1 MLGRF
6 NRKDNSPRVLRRL
19 LRAGCR
25 IAPTSRTD
33 LAGERFLLAGSRNL
47 DRVPFRHVGPFA
59 IVGVVSASSA
69 ALVARGGLAVPR
81 RVRSG
86 ADPPR
91 RTAPPPRKGEDA
103 AGPGAR
109 PLGWQRGR
117 FLSAPTAR
125 ARSAR
130 PRRRRSPP
138 SWGPRCRA
146 FARGLGS
153 TNTCATAVDK
163 KPFSASVLQDLS
175 RVFATTT
182 KICADGGSGR
192 ARALN
197 PSALT
202 AAPSYSSGSTRGA
215 FPPLARSSARLT
227 GLREAARAATSPVL
241 YR

>member
-1 MLGRF
+1 MKGG
-6 NRKDNSPRVLRRL
+6 
-19 LRAGCR
+19 A
-25 IAPTSRTD
+25 
-33 LAGERFLLAGSRNL
+33 
-47 DRVPFRHVGPFA
+47 RVPVG
-59 IVGVVSASSA
+59 GVRPGQV
-69 ALVARGGLAVPR
+69 LAREL
-81 RVRSG
+81 
-86 ADPPR
+86 
-91 RTAPPPRKGEDA
+91 
-103 AGPGAR
+103 AR
-109 PLGWQRGR
+109 PLRGR
-117 FLSAPTAR
+117 PVRAPREPHMLRVKTAARVVAAPGLGYGLR
-125 ARSAR
+125 ARREASGVPEGDLGNPGGGGSRAPPGRDRLSSAR
-130 PRRRRSPP
+130 RGS

-227 GLREAARAATSPVL
+227 GRRGAARAATSPVL